1 MGHFGHTY
9 LPMSDFFYTMPI
21 TYLLTPKSDVLYE
34 RSLRLNKVHTFKKDH
49 KNMIKSQNMALS
61 EYMNFSQF
69 DNIFAL
75 LIKIRYKELYDWL
88 YV

>member
-1 MGHFGHTY
+1 
-9 LPMSDFFYTMPI
+9 
-21 TYLLTPKSDVLYE
+21 
-34 RSLRLNKVHTFKKDH
+34 
-49 KNMIKSQNMALS
+49 MIKSQNMALS